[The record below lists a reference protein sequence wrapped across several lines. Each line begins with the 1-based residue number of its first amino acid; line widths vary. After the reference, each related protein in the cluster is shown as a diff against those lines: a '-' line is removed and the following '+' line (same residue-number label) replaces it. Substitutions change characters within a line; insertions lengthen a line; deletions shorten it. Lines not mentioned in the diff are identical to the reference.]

1 MVETVQRS
9 LKLGVLASG
18 GGTNLQAVID
28 ACEQGRIPAQV
39 TVVISNNS
47 GAGAL
52 ERARRHGIP
61 ALHISNYHHPNDA
74 DLDAAIVQVLQ
85 KHDVDL
91 VLFAGYMKKRG
102 PAFLRAYPGR
112 VLNIH
117 PALLPRFGG
126 KGMYGMNVHRAVL
139 AAGEGESGASVHLVD
154 EKYDHGPILAQ
165 RRVPVLPDD
174 TPEDLA
180 ARVLVVEHQI
190 YPDVI
195 GRIAR
200 GEITLP
206 TQ

>member
-1 MVETVQRS
+1 MAETVREP

-28 ACEQGRIPAQV
+28 ACEQGCIPAQV
-39 TVVISNNS
+39 VVVISNNS

-61 ALHISNYHHPNDA
+61 ALHISNYHHPDDA
-74 DLDAAIVQVLQ
+74 DLDAAIVQALRE
-85 KHDVDL
+85 HHVDL

-102 PAFLRAYPGR
+102 PMFLRAYPGR

-117 PALLPRFGG
+117 PALLPKFGG

-139 AAGEGESGASVHLVD
+139 AAGESESGASVHIVD

-165 RRVPVLPDD
+165 RRVPVLPND

-200 GEITLP
+200 GEIRPPTL
-206 TQ
+206 